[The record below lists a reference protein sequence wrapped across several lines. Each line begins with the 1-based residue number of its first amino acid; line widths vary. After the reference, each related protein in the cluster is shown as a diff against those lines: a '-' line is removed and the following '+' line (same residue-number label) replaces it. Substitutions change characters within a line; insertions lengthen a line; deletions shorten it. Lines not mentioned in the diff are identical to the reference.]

1 MMQSRLWAL
10 VMTAMLLAGAG
21 RAETLHRGNAQEPDT
36 LDPHRATAQWEGN
49 IIGDML
55 MGLMTEDAAGEP
67 IPGMATHYE
76 SSPDGLTW
84 TFHLRA
90 DAVWSDGVPVTADDF
105 VFALRRINDP
115 ATAAQYATLTHV
127 IRNARAVSLGE
138 AAPETLGA
146 RAIDAKTLELTL
158 EHPAPYLPHLLT
170 HYTMYP
176 LPRHVL
182 AGGGDEWVKPGRYV
196 SNGPYVLSAYLPG
209 DYVELTR
216 NPRFFDAAHV
226 SIETVRFYGQDDQN
240 AALKRFR
247 AGEYDT
253 VSGVPGQMIAQ
264 LRAGLPAAL
273 RIAPMYATS
282 YLVFNMTRAPFSDI
296 RVRRALALAVDRT
309 AIVER
314 IMGGGEAAAVAMV
327 PPGIP
332 NYPHSAAVP
341 GYDQPLDARR
351 AEARRLLQE
360 AGYGPGT
367 PLRFTVVHN
376 QLTDTRR
383 IAAALQSMWKAVG
396 VEMTPQAME
405 GKAVAAQ
412 LRTGDFE
419 VAWAAWVADF
429 PDASNFLYLAETRAG
444 EMNRSRYANPD
455 FDALVLAAERE
466 PDAARRGAMLAQAE
480 QMLLNDVP
488 LAPVF
493 HSVSRNL
500 VAPYVQGWAESPDN
514 VHRTRWLRLNP
525 SPEGAAK

>member
-1 MMQSRLWAL
+1 
-10 VMTAMLLAGAG
+10 VLAGAG
-21 RAETLHRGNAQEPDT
+21 
-36 LDPHRATAQWEGN
+36 
-49 IIGDML
+49 
-55 MGLMTEDAAGEP
+55 
-67 IPGMATHYE
+67 
-76 SSPDGLTW
+76 
-84 TFHLRA
+84 
-90 DAVWSDGVPVTADDF
+90 DD
-105 VFALRRINDP
+105 
-115 ATAAQYATLTHV
+115 
-127 IRNARAVSLGE
+127 
-138 AAPETLGA
+138 
-146 RAIDAKTLELTL
+146 
-158 EHPAPYLPHLLT
+158 
-170 HYTMYP
+170 
-176 LPRHVL
+176 
-182 AGGGDEWVKPGRYV
+182 WVKPGRYV

-264 LRAGLPAAL
+264 LRASLPAAL

-360 AGYGPGT
+360 AGYGPDT

-500 VAPYVQGWAESPDN
+500 VAPYVQGWADSPDN
-514 VHRTRWLRLNP
+514 VHRTRWLRLDP

>member
-1 MMQSRLWAL
+1 MRPWHLLTGLAAA
-10 VMTAMLLAGAG
+10 VTLAGA
-21 RAETLHRGNAQEPDT
+21 AMAVTLHRGNAQEPDT
-36 LDPHRATAQWEGN
+36 LDPQRATSSWEGA

-67 IPGMATHYE
+67 IPGMASHYE
-76 SSPDGLTW
+76 VSADGLTW
-84 TFHLRA
+84 TFHLRP
-90 DAVWSDGVPVTADDF
+90 DAVWSDGEPVTAEDF

-127 IRNARAVSLGE
+127 VKNARAASLGE
-138 AAPETLGA
+138 VPLEQIGV
-146 RAIDAKTLELTL
+146 RAVDAQTLELTL

-182 AGGGDEWVKPGRYV
+182 AKAGDNWVKPGTYV
-196 SNGPYVLSAYLPG
+196 SNGPYMLSAYLPG
-209 DYVELTR
+209 EYVEVVK
-216 NPRFFDAAHV
+216 NPRFFDAGNVA
-226 SIETVRFYGQDDQN
+226 IDTVRYYGQDDQN

-253 VSGVPGQMIAQ
+253 VSGVPGQMIPE
-264 LRAGLPAAL
+264 LRRTVPEAL

-282 YLVFNMTRAPFSDI
+282 YLIFNMRLAPFSDLK
-296 RVRRALALAVDRT
+296 VRRALALAVDRET
-309 AIVER
+309 IVGR
-314 IMGGGEAAAVAMV
+314 IMGGGEAAASAMV

-332 NYPHSAAVP
+332 NYPHDAAVP
-341 GYDQPLDARR
+341 GYADGMDARR
-351 AEARRLLQE
+351 AEARRLLAE
-360 AGYGPGT
+360 AGYGPGNS
-367 PLRFTVVHN
+367 LRFTIIHN

-405 GKAVAAQ
+405 GKTVAAQ
-412 LRTGDFE
+412 LRGGDYD

-429 PDASNFLYLAETRAG
+429 PDATNFLYLAETRAG
-444 EMNRSRYANPD
+444 EMNRPRYSNPLYD
-455 FDALVLAAERE
+455 ELILKAEGE
-466 PDAARRGAMLAQAE
+466 PDASQRGEMLSEAE
-480 QMLLNDVP
+480 QIMLNDVP

-500 VAPYVQGWAESPDN
+500 VGPHVIGWADSPDN
-514 VHRTRWLRLNP
+514 VHRTRWLRID
-525 SPEGAAK
+525 EAARP